1 MNKVESAYA
10 ILESLEEFHEYLGAY
25 LDGQGHDPLDGSMAL
40 NELDFYQ
47 MPKHVEAAYVQAGI
61 LMDAA
66 ADHFSSFIRL
76 LEEPAHTI
84 APWTCVRGVVEA
96 SAISA
101 WIFDTD
107 VDVKTRVGRS
117 FAFRY
122 EGLRQQMKF
131 ANSIGDQKL
140 VADIKNRIRK
150 IESDAFQLGYSAVRN
165 KKEKRDGI
173 AERFPAIT
181 ELVKTVLDM
190 ESQYRIQS
198 GMAHAHPPMLQ
209 QLGFKTVEQDGEK
222 TLHKFVTPFL
232 ILVLCRD
239 AYMAF
244 YLPILRKSQLFG
256 FDMEQLKKIHRKAQI
271 AIEEHGREI
280 LK

>member
-10 ILESLEEFHEYLGAY
+10 ILESLEEFHENLGAY
-25 LDGQGHDPLDGSMAL
+25 LDGQGHDPLYGSMAL
-40 NELDFYQ
+40 NELDSNQSREHVNIAYQ
-47 MPKHVEAAYVQAGI
+47 QAGV
-61 LMDAA
+61 LMQAA

-76 LEEPAHTI
+76 LEIPAHTI

-101 WIFDTD
+101 WLLDTEID
-107 VDVKTRVGRS
+107 ARTRVSRS
-117 FAFRY
+117 FAFRH
-122 EGLRQQMKF
+122 EGLSQQLKI
-131 ANSIGDQKL
+131 ANSINDQDMVDKSMKRIIKVENDALKL
-140 VADIKNRIRK
+140 GF
-150 IESDAFQLGYSAVRN
+150 SLVRN

-173 AERFPAIT
+173 AERFPT
-181 ELVKTVLDM
+181 VTNLVKTVLDM

-198 GMAHAHPPMLQ
+198 GMAHAHPPIMQ
-209 QLGFKTVEQDGEK
+209 QLGFQIIEYDGKK
-222 TLHKFVTPFL
+222 TLHKFVTPFI

-239 AYMAF
+239 AFKAF

-256 FDMEQLKKIHRKAQI
+256 FDMEQLKKIHIKAQI